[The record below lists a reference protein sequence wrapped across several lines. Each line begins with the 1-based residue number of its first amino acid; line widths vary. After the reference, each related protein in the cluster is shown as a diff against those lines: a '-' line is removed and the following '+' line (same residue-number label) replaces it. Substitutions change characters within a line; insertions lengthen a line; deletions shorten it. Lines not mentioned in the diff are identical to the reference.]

1 MAETRLVAISID
13 CVSIGDIMR
22 ITRMCKLGVQ
32 LSTVDSQKASEM
44 LEEWCKLALAQIT
57 RYTNCPT
64 DLATS
69 LSMVEFGNLLQ
80 AISREIE
87 AAQTRWA
94 EGDHAPTTAL
104 CTVMVGSE
112 EESDDND

>member
-1 MAETRLVAISID
+1 MTETRLVAISID
-13 CVSIGDIMR
+13 CVTIGDIMR
-22 ITRMCKLGVQ
+22 IARMCKLGAK
-32 LSTVDSQKASEM
+32 LAIMDSSAASDV
-44 LEEWCKLALAQIT
+44 LDEWFNLALAHVA
-57 RYTNCPT
+57 RYTNCTPE
-64 DLATS
+64 LAES

-87 AAQTRWA
+87 AAQARWA

>member
-1 MAETRLVAISID
+1 MAETRLIAISID

-22 ITRMCKLGVQ
+22 IARMSKLGAQ
-32 LSTVDSQKASEM
+32 LLTADSQKAGEM
-44 LEEWCKLALAQIT
+44 LDEWCKLALAQIN
-57 RYTNCPT
+57 RYTNCAP
-64 DLATS
+64 DLATA

-80 AISREIE
+80 AISRETE
-87 AAQTRWA
+87 AAQARWTA
-94 EGDHAPTTAL
+94 GDHAPTTAL